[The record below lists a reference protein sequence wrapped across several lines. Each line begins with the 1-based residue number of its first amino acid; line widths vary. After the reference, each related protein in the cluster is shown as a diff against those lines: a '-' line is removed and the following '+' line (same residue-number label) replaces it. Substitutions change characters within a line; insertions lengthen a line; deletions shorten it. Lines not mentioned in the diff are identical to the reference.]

1 MDNIITLPKWERY
14 CKELC
19 KKDSNYILV
28 NIFEFNEPN
37 LDELNFKK
45 YSNKTII
52 LLNPDCD
59 FPPPK
64 ISNTYEFD
72 KKYNGLT
79 EDCRLIEYKDKVDYR
94 IIKII
99 EEFNIKVIC
108 YSSSIFHKNVKLIP
122 LGITWQIKIP
132 PQLLFSSNNIEK
144 KILCYANFG
153 IPTIERWFGN
163 PRQDA
168 FNKIK
173 NKTFILIENTQ
184 EDNKIRKINNNYN
197 NYLNKLLYSKFSI
210 CPRGCGID
218 SYRVYDSILC
228 KCIPIMLKNDE
239 YYKNFEGW
247 PILFIDDYKDLTETF
262 LNNIKL
268 NINISE
274 LDINKYQDYLI

>member
-1 MDNIITLPKWERY
+1 MDNIITLPKWEKY
-14 CKELC
+14 CKDLC
-19 KKDSNYILV
+19 KVNNNYILG
-28 NIFEFNEPN
+28 NILSFNETN
-37 LDELNFKK
+37 LDQFNFQQ
-45 YSNKTII
+45 YANKTII

-64 ISNTYEFD
+64 ISNTYPTD
-72 KKYNGLT
+72 PKYNGLT
-79 EDCRLIEYKDKVDYR
+79 KDYHLIEYKDKIDYR

-99 EEFNIKVIC
+99 EEFNIKIVC
-108 YSSSIFHKNVKLIP
+108 YSSSIFHKYVIVIP
-122 LGITWQIKIP
+122 LGITWQVNIP
-132 PQLLFSSNNIEK
+132 KSVFSCNNIEK

-163 PRQDA
+163 PRKDA
-168 FNKIK
+168 YNKIK
-173 NKTFILIENTQ
+173 DKDFIFIENTR
-184 EDNKIRKINNNYN
+184 EDNSIRKMNNNYN
-197 NYLNKLLYSKFSI
+197 NYFNKLLYSKFSI

-228 KCIPIMLKNDE
+228 NCIPIMLKNDD
-239 YYKNFEGW
+239 YYKNFKKW

>member
-1 MDNIITLPKWERY
+1 MYDLITLPKWEKY

-19 KKDSNYILV
+19 KKDNNYILV

-45 YSNKTII
+45 YANKNII
-52 LLNPDCD
+52 LLNVDCD

-72 KKYNGLT
+72 PKYNRLMK
-79 EDCRLIEYKDKVDYR
+79 DCHLIEYKDKIDYR

-99 EEFNIKVIC
+99 EEFNIKIIC
-108 YSSSIFHKNVKLIP
+108 YSSSIFHKNVTVIP
-122 LGITWQIKIP
+122 LGITWQFKIP
-132 PQLLFSSNNIEK
+132 RSICYTNIEK

-153 IPTIERWFGN
+153 IPTIKRWFGN

-168 FNKIK
+168 YDKIK
-173 NKTFILIENTQ
+173 KKDFILIENTQ
-184 EDNKIRKINNNYN
+184 PDTSVRKHNNNYN
-197 NYLNKLLYSKFSI
+197 NYFNKLLASKFSI

-228 KCIPIMLKNDE
+228 RCIPIMLKNNE
-239 YYKNFEGW
+239 YYKNFEGL
-247 PILFIDDYKDLTETF
+247 PILFIDDYGDLTKNF
-262 LNNIKL
+262 LNNIKIEIDISCL
-268 NINISE
+268 NFKNYIKN
-274 LDINKYQDYLI
+274 